1 MGPPC
6 VALPYTIENPTQ
18 EKRQM
23 SDRPLHGQAGDMG
36 PLYAAVASAQEKL
49 RPAAEDGQNPHFR
62 STYATL
68 DSCWAAARAALAGSG
83 VAVLQLPL
91 TLPDGAWGIETRLGH
106 ASGCE
111 LWRTWV
117 LPSSSGGRGNPLQTA
132 GASLTLARRYALC
145 AVLGVTAGDD
155 TDGEP
160 SRPAPKSAP
169 RGPTSAQM
177 DRWDADHDASWGAD
191 KGNFFRLLG
200 EIGIKYRP
208 LKGWC
213 VALGRP
219 KPSAMTQANRAKLI
233 AHLRGLSQA
242 DINTV
247 LEQGTAQADR
257 CES

>member
-1 MGPPC
+1 
-6 VALPYTIENPTQ
+6 
-18 EKRQM
+18 M

-36 PLYAAVASAQEKL
+36 PLYAAVATAQERL
-49 RPAAEDGQNPHFR
+49 RPATEDGQNPHFR

-83 VAVLQLPL
+83 VCVLQLPL

-117 LPSSSGGRGNPLQTA
+117 LPSTSGGRGNPLQTA

-160 SRPAPKSAP
+160 VDTKPATKPKPKAKAKRRQAPKADPSAGNAATRP
-169 RGPTSAQM
+169 QM
-177 DRWDADHDASWGAD
+177 VRWTATHHPSWEGDRP
-191 KGNFFRLLG
+191 NFCRLVDEVGLG
-200 EIGIKYRP
+200 YRAV
-208 LKGWC
+208 KGWC

-219 KPSAMTQANRAKLI
+219 KPSAMPPAKRAQVI
-233 AHLRGLSQA
+233 EHLRGLDAA
-242 DINTV
+242 DIATV
-247 LEQGTAQADR
+247 LAQGTGQADR
-257 CES
+257 CESSE

>member
-1 MGPPC
+1 M
-6 VALPYTIENPTQ
+6 T
-18 EKRQM
+18 
-23 SDRPLHGQAGDMG
+23 DRPLHGQAGEMG
-36 PLYAAVASAQEKL
+36 PLYAAIAAAQEKM

-68 DSCWAAARAALAGSG
+68 DSCWAAARSALAGSG

-91 TLPDGAWGIETRLGH
+91 TLPDGSWGIETRLGH

-160 SRPAPKSAP
+160 GRPQEAPRRDSRPDRRPAPQSAP
-169 RGPTSAQM
+169 QGATSSLM
-177 DRWDADHDASWGAD
+177 DRWDAEHHKSWSGDRA
-191 KGNFFRLLG
+191 NFCRLVDEAGL
-200 EIGIKYRP
+200 KYRAV
-208 LKGWC
+208 KGWC

-219 KPSAMTQANRAKLI
+219 KPSAMTPGKRAKVI
-233 AHLRGLSQA
+233 EHLRGLDAA
-242 DINTV
+242 DIATV
-247 LEQGTAQADR
+247 LEQGNAQADR

>member
-1 MGPPC
+1 M
-6 VALPYTIENPTQ
+6 T
-18 EKRQM
+18 
-23 SDRPLHGQAGDMG
+23 DRPLHGQAGEMG
-36 PLYAAVASAQEKL
+36 PLYAAIAAAQEKM

-68 DSCWAAARAALAGSG
+68 DSCWAAARSALAGSG

-91 TLPDGAWGIETRLGH
+91 TLPDGSWGIETRLGH

-160 SRPAPKSAP
+160 SRPQEAPRRDSRPDRRPAPQSAP
-169 RGPTSAQM
+169 QGATSSQM
-177 DRWDADHDASWGAD
+177 DRWDAEHHKSWSGDRA
-191 KGNFFRLLG
+191 NFCRLGDEVGL
-200 EIGIKYRP
+200 KYRAV
-208 LKGWC
+208 KGWC

-219 KPSAMTQANRAKLI
+219 KPSAMTPGKRAKGI
-233 AHLRGLSQA
+233 EHLRGLDAA
-242 DINTV
+242 DIATV
-247 LEQGTAQADR
+247 LEQGNAQADR

>member
-1 MGPPC
+1 M
-6 VALPYTIENPTQ
+6 T
-18 EKRQM
+18 
-23 SDRPLHGQAGDMG
+23 DRPLHGQAGEMG
-36 PLYAAVASAQEKL
+36 PLYAAIAAAQEKM

-91 TLPDGAWGIETRLGH
+91 TLPDGSWGIETRLGH

-111 LWRTWV
+111 LWRTWF

-160 SRPAPKSAP
+160 SRPQEAPRRDSRPDRRPAPQSAP
-169 RGPTSAQM
+169 QGATSSQM
-177 DRWDADHDASWGAD
+177 DRWDAEHHKSWSGDRA
-191 KGNFFRLLG
+191 NFCRLVDEAGL
-200 EIGIKYRP
+200 KYRAV
-208 LKGWC
+208 KGWC

-219 KPSAMTQANRAKLI
+219 KPSAMTPGKRAKVI
-233 AHLRGLSQA
+233 EHLRGLDAA
-242 DINTV
+242 DIATV
-247 LEQGTAQADR
+247 LEQGHAQADL

>member
-1 MGPPC
+1 M
-6 VALPYTIENPTQ
+6 T
-18 EKRQM
+18 
-23 SDRPLHGQAGDMG
+23 DRPLHGQAGDMG
-36 PLYAAVASAQEKL
+36 PLYAAIAAAQERL
-49 RPAAEDGQNPHFR
+49 RPAIEDGQNPHFR

-155 TDGEP
+155 TDGEADRP
-160 SRPAPKSAP
+160 QETPRRDSRPDRRPAPPSAP
-169 RGPTSAQM
+169 SAPQRAKSSHM
-177 DRWDADHDASWGAD
+177 DRWDAPHHKSWPGD
-191 KGNFFRLLG
+191 RPNFCRLVDEVGLG
-200 EIGIKYRP
+200 YRAV
-208 LKGWC
+208 KGWC

-219 KPSAMTQANRAKLI
+219 KPSAMPPAKRAKVI
-233 AHLRGLSQA
+233 EHLRTLDAA
-242 DINTV
+242 DIATV